1 MAEELLDK
9 ITSKKLAEKV
19 PAEKCWAI
27 TAQALTKL
35 IASRVHL
42 TRPQFGRGEGIV
54 APVTGW
60 EKYQEIQEKIFSEG
74 GMKFISWVKETFNIP
89 VEDAI
94 GADNLSTVTGAL
106 QNGPDREYIHIERTP
121 ERVVGRY
128 LKCPWWEIYKD
139 YGVKPEFTI
148 CEPVCAEIFEEG
160 IQIINPKITYKIT
173 KSMPRGDPYCEF
185 LTEFRKNNHLDRLR

>member
-1 MAEELLDK
+1 LGKGDGFYTP
-9 ITSKKLAEKV
+9 I
-19 PAEKCWAI
+19 W
-27 TAQALTKL
+27 
-35 IASRVHL
+35 
-42 TRPQFGRGEGIV
+42 
-54 APVTGW
+54 GW
-60 EKYQEIQEKIFSEG
+60 EKYKEIVIRVMGESIKELLVR
-74 GMKFISWVKETFNIP
+74 VKEVFNIP

-121 ERVVGRY
+121 ERVIGRY

-139 YGVKPEFTI
+139 YGIKPEFTI

-160 IQIINPKITYKIT
+160 IQKINPKITYKST

-185 LTEFRKNNHLDRLR
+185 LTEFKDD